1 MIPHACSS
9 WVAVDLGPH
18 RALVPTAYC
27 LLHGSQRRGNALRH
41 WEFQVRVP
49 SLDLY
54 LGPYPAPIQPLSSPY
69 LIDIGEFQVQ
79 SALEDGE

>member
-1 MIPHACSS
+1 MQNTARDHITPHHRASNQPSALTPAPASTQVHPVIPHACSS

-41 WEFQVRVP
+41 WEFQV
-49 SLDLY
+49 
-54 LGPYPAPIQPLSSPY
+54 
-69 LIDIGEFQVQ
+69 
-79 SALEDGE
+79 

>member
-1 MIPHACSS
+1 MHPVIPHACSS

-41 WEFQVRVP
+41 WEFQVRTLCR
-49 SLDLY
+49 SLSRPLSS
-54 LGPYPAPIQPLSSPY
+54 PYPAPI
-69 LIDIGEFQVQ
+69 
-79 SALEDGE
+79 